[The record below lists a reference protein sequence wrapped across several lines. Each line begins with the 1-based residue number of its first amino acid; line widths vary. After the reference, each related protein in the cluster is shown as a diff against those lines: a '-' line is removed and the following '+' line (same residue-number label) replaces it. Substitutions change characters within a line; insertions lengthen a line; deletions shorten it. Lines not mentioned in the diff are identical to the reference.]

1 MTGYF
6 RLRSAYVPTYLEPR
20 TTHYYPTEN
29 SSKSIMTVSTIPM
42 IDRSPSPSSPSPF
55 SHFPSLRPSI
65 PNIHPPTHHSHSH
78 GRKTHHSNRI
88 TTSRKQRR
96 TPIRAITHLNQRPS
110 NRNSRKSSNCNN
122 AITSSIIPSIFFR
135 FAQHANAY
143 RRQTDIR
150 PAGESE
156 DDAECDCEG
165 EDCVGVSS
173 GGGAGGAGGGEDC
186 GGEPE
191 TE

>member
-1 MTGYF
+1 M
-6 RLRSAYVPTYLEPR
+6 
-20 TTHYYPTEN
+20 
-29 SSKSIMTVSTIPM
+29 
-42 IDRSPSPSSPSPF
+42 
-55 SHFPSLRPSI
+55 
-65 PNIHPPTHHSHSH
+65 
-78 GRKTHHSNRI
+78 
-88 TTSRKQRR
+88 
-96 TPIRAITHLNQRPS
+96 THLNQRAS
-110 NRNSRKSSNCNN
+110 NRNPRKSSNCNN

-150 PAGESE
+150 AAGESE

-165 EDCVGVSS
+165 ENCVGVSS
-173 GGGAGGAGGGEDC
+173 GGGGAGGGEDC